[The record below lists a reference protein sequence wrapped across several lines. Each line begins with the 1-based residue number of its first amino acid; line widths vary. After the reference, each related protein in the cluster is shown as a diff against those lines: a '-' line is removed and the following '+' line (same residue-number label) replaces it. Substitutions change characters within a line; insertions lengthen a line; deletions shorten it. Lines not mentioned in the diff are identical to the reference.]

1 MKIHILQIPEEGK
14 HIEGEDPVSV
24 LELGE
29 SHMEAIAPLE
39 YSLDVGLSDGGLF
52 ATGHLKT
59 KFKTQCVSCLE
70 SFELPIEISDFA
82 CQVEL
87 TGREEVDLT
96 DLLREDILLA
106 LPPHPHCDG
115 TGERS
120 CSGPPKCATDET
132 LPESPRM
139 VWGDLD
145 RLKL

>member
-14 HIEGEDPVSV
+14 HVEGEDPACVFA
-24 LELGE
+24 LEE
-29 SHMEAIAPLE
+29 ETVEAVAPLA

-52 ATGHLKT
+52 ATGEIST
-59 KFKTQCVSCLE
+59 VFRMQCVTCLE
-70 SFELPIEISDFA
+70 YFELPVVVDDFA

-115 TGERS
+115 TGLHT
-120 CSGPPKCATDET
+120 CSGPPKSAQKT
-132 LPESPRM
+132 LPTESPRK